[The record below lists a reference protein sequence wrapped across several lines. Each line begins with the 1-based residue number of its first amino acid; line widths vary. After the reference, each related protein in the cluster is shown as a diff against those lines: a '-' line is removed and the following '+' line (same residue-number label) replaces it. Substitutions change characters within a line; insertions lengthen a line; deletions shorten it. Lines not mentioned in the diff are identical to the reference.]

1 MELCGSKVQPQH
13 GNFISGVANPE
24 IVYMLIRFQ
33 VISIDGFLFLKKT
46 LFLIEHLLNFKSK
59 VSEFLL
65 TKQNKPMLNK
75 HGTSI
80 SLKLFN

>member
-13 GNFISGVANPE
+13 ENFISGVANPK

-33 VISIDGFLFLKKT
+33 VIYIDGFLFKKKT
-46 LFLIEHLLNFKSK
+46 LFLTEHLLNFKRK

-65 TKQNKPMLNK
+65 TKQNKP
-75 HGTSI
+75 GTSV